1 MAEVFKRS
9 TGLER
14 GRSDDPWVEGFME
27 TYRPNLPYKQ
37 ELSLPAQPQEGPSG
51 LQPRRS
57 SRARQ
62 PVVRPDN
69 IYGNQNPIE
78 SEQMSNQGFRD

>member
-1 MAEVFKRS
+1 MAEAFKQS
-9 TGLER
+9 TGLNR

-27 TYRPNLPYKQ
+27 TYRPNLLYQWEP
-37 ELSLPAQPQEGPSG
+37 SPAAQPQEGPSG

-57 SRARQ
+57 GHARQ
-62 PVVRPDN
+62 PVVHPDN

-78 SEQMSNQGFRD
+78 SEWMSNQ